1 MSQFDDLITQA
12 DSVEINERK
21 QFVQYLL
28 NVVQR
33 SGKKLNDHDK
43 KAVLDFAYRQ
53 VDFCLSAIPDA
64 KSYREKD
71 DLFELEDMIL
81 GIIMALCPAP
91 GSVPGDKLMKIQ
103 ALAKMVEEERKIE
116 TTLDNIFTRDAIQE
130 SDISSLLYWVKQ
142 SRDEYQR
149 AVIYSGL
156 LHYRDRIR
164 LFTAGAKAKLSAHIH
179 SEIRRILDMENIQV
193 EALDALEMISD
204 VCKFFPCED
213 TAPLLM
219 NLLCL
224 GHNRISYYAVDTL
237 LFLNQ
242 DVPQWVIE
250 ELANDLVIANLLY
263 GTLEHFGKHTMFPE
277 KLRNEV
283 YLAKS
288 DLVHWLTYPSELG
301 KAPDEI
307 EYIGRIKYLFKKDVY
322 HVFKFRSSSDTLD
335 EERKDKWLIGWSSK
349 DGGTFSNFDEFEKF
363 DLGETEKTLKN
374 IKKKLI
380 G

>member
-1 MSQFDDLITQA
+1 MSQFDELIAQA
-12 DSVEINERK
+12 ESVDIKERK

-28 NVVQR
+28 NVAQR
-33 SGKKLNDHDK
+33 SKLNDHDK
-43 KAVLDFAYRQ
+43 KAILAFIYSQLDLY
-53 VDFCLSAIPDA
+53 LSSIPDA
-64 KSYREKD
+64 ECYRDKD
-71 DLFELEDMIL
+71 ELFEQGDMAL

-91 GSVPGDKLMKIQ
+91 GSVPADKLMKIQ
-103 ALAKMVEEERKIE
+103 ALTKMMEDTRKIE
-116 TTLDNIFTRDAIQE
+116 TTLDHIFTRDSIQE
-130 SDISSLLYWVKQ
+130 SDINSLLYWVKQ

-149 AVIYSGL
+149 AVIYGGL

-164 LFTAGAKAKLSAHIH
+164 LFTEGAKAKLSAHLH
-179 SEIRRILDMENIQV
+179 SEIRRILDMEEIPL
-193 EALDALEMISD
+193 EALDALEMLSD
-204 VCKFFPCED
+204 VCKFFPCGD

-224 GHNRISYYAVDTL
+224 GYNRISYYAVDTL

-242 DVPQWVIE
+242 EVPQWVID
-250 ELANDLVIANLLY
+250 ELAKDLVLANLLH
-263 GTLEHFGKHTMFPE
+263 GTLEQFGKTAMFPE
-277 KLRNEV
+277 NLRNEV

-288 DLVHWLTYPSELG
+288 DLAHWLTFPTELG

-307 EYIGRIKYLFKKDVY
+307 EYIGKVKYLFKKDVY
-322 HVFKFRSSSDTLD
+322 HVFKFRSDSETLD
-335 EERKDKWLIGWSSK
+335 DERKGIWLIGWSAT

-363 DLGETEKTLKN
+363 DLGDTDKTLKN

>member
-1 MSQFDDLITQA
+1 MSQFDELITQA
-12 DSVEINERK
+12 ESVNITERK

-28 NVVQR
+28 NVAQR
-33 SGKKLNDHDK
+33 SGSKLNEHDK
-43 KAVLDFAYRQ
+43 KAVLAFAYSQ
-53 VDFCLSAIPDA
+53 LDLYLSAIPDA
-64 KSYREKD
+64 SCYKEKD
-71 DLFELEDMIL
+71 ELFEQGDMIL
-81 GIIMALCPAP
+81 SIIMALCPAP

-103 ALAKMVEEERKIE
+103 ALVKMVEEERKIE
-116 TTLDNIFTRDAIQE
+116 TTLDNIFTKDSIQE
-130 SDISSLLYWVKQ
+130 TDINSLLYWVKQ
-142 SRDEYQR
+142 TRDEYQR
-149 AVIYSGL
+149 AVIYAGL

-164 LFTAGAKAKLSAHIH
+164 LFTAGAKAKLSAHLH
-179 SEIRRILDMENIQV
+179 SEMRRILDMEEIQV
-193 EALDALEMISD
+193 EPLDALEMLCD

-242 DVPQWVIE
+242 DVPQWVID
-250 ELANDLVIANLLY
+250 ELANDLVLANLLY
-263 GTLEHFGKHTMFPE
+263 GTLEHFGKNSLFPE

-288 DLVHWLTYPSELG
+288 DLAHWLTYPTELG

-307 EYIGRIKYLFKKDVY
+307 EYIGKIKYLFKKDVY
-322 HVFKFRSSSDTLD
+322 HVFKFRSDSETLD
-335 EERKDKWLIGWSSK
+335 DERKDKWLIGWSTT

-363 DLGETEKTLKN
+363 DLGDTEKTLKN